1 MSSNKLSIF
10 VPTKSTM
17 CAINPISFRRFLD
30 IIDDMIEKDKSKL
43 SRKSC
48 SVCKEITEKAVEFG
62 ATSLRIIT
70 NDTVLRITYDFNNPD
85 DLSELIHYIK
95 SHSLSYYIPEL

>member
-1 MSSNKLSIF
+1 MPSNKLSIF

-17 CAINPISFRRFLD
+17 CAINPISFITFLD
-30 IIDDMIEKDKSKL
+30 ILDDMIEKDKSKL

-48 SVCKEITEKAVEFG
+48 CVCKAITEKAVEFG

-70 NDTVLRITYDFNNPD
+70 NETILRITYDFDNPEG
-85 DLSELIHYIK
+85 LSELIHYIK